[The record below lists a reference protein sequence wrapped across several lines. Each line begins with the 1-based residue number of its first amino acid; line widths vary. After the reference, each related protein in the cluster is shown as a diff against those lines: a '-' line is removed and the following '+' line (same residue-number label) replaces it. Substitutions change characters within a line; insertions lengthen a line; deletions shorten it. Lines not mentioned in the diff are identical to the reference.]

1 MYIALF
7 NRPMNPQSQGT
18 SGFRNYRWVIC
29 ALLFFATTINY
40 TDRQILG
47 LCKGMIG
54 NEMHWS
60 DTAYGLVNSAFQ
72 FAYGF
77 GMLAFGWFVDRFGVK
92 IGFSVSI
99 VAWSIA
105 AGAYWFVSNITG
117 FFALRAWV
125 GLGESG
131 NFPASIKATAQW
143 FPKRE
148 RALATSI
155 FNSGCNVAGI
165 IGPAVV
171 PFIALTLN
179 FGWRGVYVAS
189 AASGFIWL
197 VFWLIFYQ
205 VPEKMPRLNAAER
218 EHILSDRDEAQQLTQ
233 QKMPWASL
241 LGYRQ
246 TWSFIIA
253 KFMTDPIWWFF
264 LIWLPDYFNKI
275 RGLDIKHSWP
285 QLVTIYT
292 IITVLSIFG
301 GWITGHLASSGWTI
315 TRARKTGMFVF
326 ALCLLPMLIVTHVG
340 NWTAVL
346 LFGLAGSAHQA
357 WSANLFTTVSDMFPK
372 KAVASIIGIG
382 GLAGAMGGVLF
393 PIICGKVLDHF
404 TVLGNE
410 TAGYTLLL
418 SICAFA
424 YLIAFALN
432 HLCAPKFEQV
442 QIKPA

>member
-1 MYIALF
+1 
-7 NRPMNPQSQGT
+7 MNLQSQT
-18 SGFRNYRWVIC
+18 QTAFRNYRWVIC
-29 ALLFFATTINY
+29 GLLFFATTINY

-54 NEMHWS
+54 DELHWT
-60 DTAYGLVNSAFQ
+60 DTDYGLVNSAFQ

-77 GMLAFGWFVDRFGVK
+77 GMLGFGWFVDRFGTK

-105 AGAYWFVSNITG
+105 AGAYWFVRSITG
-117 FFALRAWV
+117 FFVLRAWV
-125 GLGESG
+125 GLGEAG

-155 FNSGCNVAGI
+155 FNSGANVSGI
-165 IGPAVV
+165 IGPALV

-189 AASGFIWL
+189 ATAGFIWL
-197 VFWLIFYQ
+197 VFWLVFYQ
-205 VPEKMPRLNAAER
+205 VPEKMPRLNPAER

-233 QKMPWASL
+233 QKMPWGSL
-241 LGYRQ
+241 LGYPQ

-253 KFMTDPIWWFF
+253 KFLTDPIWWFF
-264 LIWLPDYFNKI
+264 LIWLPDYFYKT

-285 QLVTIYT
+285 QLVTIYS

-301 GWITGHLASSGWTI
+301 GWVTGHLAKTGWTI
-315 TRARKTGMFVF
+315 TRARKTGMFIF

-372 KAVASIIGIG
+372 KAVASVIGIG
-382 GLAGAMGGVLF
+382 GLAGATGGALF
-393 PIICGKVLDHF
+393 PYICGKVLDHF
-404 TVLGNE
+404 TALGDE
-410 TAGYTLLL
+410 TAGYNVLL
-418 SICAFA
+418 SVCAFV
-424 YLIAFALN
+424 YLIAFGLN
-432 HLCAPKFEQV
+432 HLCAPKYEQV
-442 QIKPA
+442 QIKKA